1 MPRKRGTEPSQA
13 EIIRLA
19 LEGIDAQIAALQ
31 EKRARLA
38 KKLPAS
44 SSSAAVTAPSAKA
57 ARGRRG
63 RRRKRRFSAETR
75 QKLSEA
81 AKARWAARKAMEAK
95 TMEARARK
103 VRARAKARAQAS
115 QST

>member
-1 MPRKRGTEPSQA
+1 MPRKRRTEPSQA

-31 EKRARLA
+31 EKRAQLA

-44 SSSAAVTAPSAKA
+44 SSVAAAAAGAKGI
-57 ARGRRG
+57 RSRRG
-63 RRRKRRFSAETR
+63 RRRKRRFSEETR

-103 VRARAKARAQAS
+103 VRARAKARAQAN
-115 QST
+115 QAA